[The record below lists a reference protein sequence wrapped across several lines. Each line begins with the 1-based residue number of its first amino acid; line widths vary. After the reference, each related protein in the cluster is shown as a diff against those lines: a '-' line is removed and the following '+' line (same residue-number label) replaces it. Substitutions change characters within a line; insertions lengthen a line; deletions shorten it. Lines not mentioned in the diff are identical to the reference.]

1 MRIKQILLVFVAA
14 GLAISFLRYT
24 DPRPRPA
31 RDGQIVL
38 RFWNGFTGPDGRQI
52 IKLVRQFNEEHE
64 DIKVLLQRIE
74 WGTYYNKLYV
84 AGLGGRAPDV
94 FVVHAPLLPRFAA
107 AGLAAPL
114 DSWVSGDGG
123 FPVADFDPVVWNA
136 GQVHGTQ
143 RAVPL
148 DVHPFG
154 MYLNRSLFRK
164 AGLVDDAGD
173 IRIPQTR
180 EPLLAAMRAM
190 TRDLDADGAPDEWGY
205 VLTTMR
211 MIFQSVMTQYGGSL
225 VSPDGKTSLIN
236 SPENRAVMQFFVDL
250 IEKEKVCPQ
259 PEGFDS
265 WVGFRQ
271 GKVGIVFEGSWMLSE
286 LEKSDLEW
294 CGAPFPQIGP
304 QPGVW
309 ASSHM
314 MCISDSA
321 DSLRQRAARTFIRY
335 LSDHSLEWAATG
347 QIPVRRSLRETA
359 AFKALPV
366 QSAFAELIDSV
377 RFSPAVPYKLEL
389 DSELELAFEKVLRRT
404 ATPEEALAVAHANI
418 EKIIAR
424 MKPSAE
430 EVQ

>member
-1 MRIKQILLVFVAA
+1 MRVKQILIFLVALVLV
-14 GLAISFLRYT
+14 LAFWRYT

-31 RDGQIVL
+31 RDGQVVL

-64 DIKVLLQRIE
+64 NIKVLLQRID
-74 WGTYYNKLYV
+74 WSTYYNKLYV

-94 FVVHAPLLPRFAA
+94 FVVHAPLFPRFAEA
-107 AGLAAPL
+107 QLAAPL
-114 DSWVSGDGG
+114 NQFVAGENGL
-123 FPVADFDPVVWNA
+123 PVADFDPAVWLA
-136 GQVHGTQ
+136 GKVDGAQW
-143 RAVPL
+143 AVPL

-154 MYLNRSLFRK
+154 MYLNRTLFRN
-164 AGLVDDAGD
+164 AGLLAADGQ
-173 IRIPQTR
+173 IIIPQTR
-180 EPLLAAMRAM
+180 ESLLMAMRRL
-190 TRDLDADGAPDEWGY
+190 TRDLDADGTPDEWGY

-211 MIFQSVMTQYGGSL
+211 MIFQSLMAQYGGSL
-225 VSPDGKTSLIN
+225 VSPDGRTCLIN
-236 SPENRAVMQFFVDL
+236 SPENQAAMQFFVDL

-271 GKVGIVFEGSWMLSE
+271 GKVGIVFEGVWMLSE
-286 LEKSDLEW
+286 LEKSDLDW

-314 MCISDSA
+314 MCMSESSDPV
-321 DSLRQRAARTFIRY
+321 RKEAAWIFIRY
-335 LSDHSLEWAATG
+335 LSDHSLEWAVTG
-347 QIPVRRSLRETA
+347 QIPVRRSLRETER
-359 AFKALPV
+359 FKSMPV
-366 QSAFAELIDSV
+366 QGAFAQLIDSV

-404 ATPEEALAVAHANI
+404 ATPQEALAVAQANI
-418 EKIIAR
+418 EKIISRINEAGD
-424 MKPSAE
+424 E
-430 EVQ
+430 